1 METLL
6 LNGSSDEDVE
16 RAAELLRDGAVVAFP
31 TETVYGLG
39 ARADREA
46 AVERV
51 YEVKQ
56 RPREKKAA
64 LLVTGLESA
73 RAYATPFSR
82 AAERLA
88 RRFWPG
94 PLTLVV
100 PGRETEDF
108 VGLRCPDCE
117 VTLRMLELA
126 GVPVIAPSANLTGEP
141 PAKSAQEV
149 LDVFD
154 GKVAAILDGGRA
166 ELGVASTVVRV
177 SPEGIEI
184 LREGAVPRD
193 EVLKAAVQEPDDSQ

>member
-1 METLL
+1 METILL
-6 LNGSSDEDVE
+6 SGSSDEDLE
-16 RAAELLRDGAVVAFP
+16 KAAELLREGAVVAFP

-39 ARADREA
+39 ARADREE

-51 YEVKQ
+51 YQVKQ

-64 LLVTGLESA
+64 LLVTGLEAA
-73 RAYATPFSR
+73 RRYAAPLSK

-100 PGRETEDF
+100 PGREAADF

-117 VTLRMLELA
+117 PTLRMLELA
-126 GVPVIAPSANLTGEP
+126 DVPVIAPSANITDEP
-141 PAKSAQEV
+141 PAKTAQDV

-154 GKVAAILDGGRA
+154 GKIAGVLDGGRA
-166 ELGVASTVVRV
+166 ELGVASTVVKI
-177 SPEGIEI
+177 SAAGLEI
-184 LREGAVPRD
+184 LREGALPRE
-193 EVLKAAVQEPDDSQ
+193 EVVEAAMEEGE